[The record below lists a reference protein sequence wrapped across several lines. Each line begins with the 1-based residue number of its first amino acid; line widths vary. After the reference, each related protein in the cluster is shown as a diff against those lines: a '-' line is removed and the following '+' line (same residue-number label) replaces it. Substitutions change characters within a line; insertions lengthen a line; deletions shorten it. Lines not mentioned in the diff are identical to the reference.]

1 MEVSPLSNNS
11 SNEAGWLTPISDGP
25 AYDETLERLLS
36 QWVRGVS
43 GLPDGHVR
51 PRWTAVQPPIME
63 ADINWCGFGIIDIPD
78 DASPA
83 FENQTENSTEL
94 WRHEE
99 IECMASFY
107 GPSGQRY
114 ATQFRDGLTITQNND
129 ELVKMGLS
137 LARYSRINPFP
148 ELINNKWV
156 RRFDIT
162 VKLRRK
168 VIREYG
174 IKSLT
179 SAPVKFFG
187 E

>member
-1 MEVSPLSNNS
+1 MEGFPLSNNS
-11 SNEAGWLTPISDGP
+11 SNEAGWLTPIVEGP
-25 AYDETLERLLS
+25 SYDEALERQLS
-36 QWVRGVS
+36 QWLRGVS
-43 GLPDGHVR
+43 GLPDGYVR

-63 ADINWCGFGIIDIPD
+63 ANVNWCGFGIIDIPD
-78 DASPA
+78 DSGPA

-114 ATQFRDGLTITQNND
+114 AAQFRDGLTITQNND
-129 ELVKMGLS
+129 ELVTMGLS
-137 LARYSRINPFP
+137 LARCSHITPFP

-162 VKLRRK
+162 IKLRRK